1 MANTN
6 IKLTGLDFDSLKAN
20 FKDYLKRSDSPF
32 KDVDY
37 EGSSINQ
44 LLDIF
49 AYNTYL
55 NSFYLNM
62 VASEMFLDSATLRDS
77 VISHAK
83 ELNYLPRSFRS
94 AEAKVSFTITP
105 SSGISSLLIP
115 KGTSFTTKIGSNN
128 FTFST
133 DSATT
138 VLANT
143 SGIFNVNS
151 LPIFEGNYITDSF
164 VYSTAN
170 SAQRFVLSN
179 PTIDTRSISVIVL
192 ENQGANSYSY
202 TRASSFLDVSANS
215 QVFFL
220 QPAENSQYEL
230 VFGDN
235 IIGRR
240 PQNGSTIIAEYRVG
254 NGELPNGAAVF
265 TVDGPI
271 QGQSNIS
278 SITTSQSATGGGV
291 AESIESIKL
300 NAPRTYQNQDRAVTA
315 VDYENL
321 LRTNFPEIEAVSAF
335 GGEEFDPPQ
344 YGRVYVSIDVQDG
357 DGVPQG
363 DRERYLT
370 FLKGRSA
377 VGLDPVFIDPEFMYI
392 DVVTRVRYNKSVT
405 SLSPTAIEALVRSEI
420 ALYNQTNLN
429 EFKKTL
435 RCSKLAEIINN
446 AHPSILGIDLEVH
459 PRKQISPV
467 LNNNFDAE
475 ISFGFEFDR
484 FINFATTSEDY
495 IKSPV
500 KAVYSSRFTFEGSSC
515 TIQDA
520 ENGKLAIYRLDESDQ
535 NVFVKNIGTVDYTN
549 GKLVI
554 QGLNVSAFEGPAIHL
569 HVNPTS
575 KDITSGRNT
584 IITIREA
591 DTEVFVTQVEE

>member
-6 IKLTGLDFDSLKAN
+6 LKLTGLDFDSLKAN
-20 FKDYLKRSDSPF
+20 FKEFLKRSDSPF

-37 EGSSINQ
+37 DGSNINQ

-83 ELNYLPRSFRS
+83 ELNYLPRSYRS
-94 AEAKVSFTITP
+94 SEAKVSFSVTP
-105 SSGISSLLIP
+105 SSALNTLLIP

-128 FTFST
+128 FSFST
-133 DSATT
+133 DTATT

-143 SGIFNVNS
+143 SGSFTITNLS
-151 LPIFEGNYITDSF
+151 IFEGNYVTDSF

-179 PTIDTRSISVIVL
+179 PTIDTRSISVVVL

-202 TRASSFLDVSANS
+202 TRAASFLDVSSNS

-220 QPAENSQYEL
+220 QPAENSQYEII
-230 VFGDN
+230 FGDDV
-235 IIGRR
+235 IGRK
-240 PQNGSTIIAEYRVG
+240 PQNGSAIVVEYRVC
-254 NGELPNGAAVF
+254 NGELPNGSSVF
-265 TVDGPI
+265 TIDGPI

-278 SITTSQSATGGGV
+278 AITTSQAAMGGGV

-300 NAPRTYQNQDRAVTA
+300 NAPRSYQNQDRAVTA
-315 VDYENL
+315 KDYENL
-321 LRTNFPEIEAVSAF
+321 LVTNFPEIESVSAF
-335 GGEEFDPPQ
+335 GGEDLDPPQ
-344 YGRVYVSIDVQDG
+344 YGRVFVSIDVVAG

-370 FLKGRSA
+370 FLRGRSA
-377 VGLDPVFIDPEFMYI
+377 VGLDPVFVDPEFMYI
-392 DVVTRVRYNKSVT
+392 DVVARIRYNKNVT
-405 SLSPTAIEALVRSEI
+405 NLSPSAIEALVRSEV

-429 EFKKTL
+429 GFKRTL
-435 RCSKLAEIINN
+435 RCSKLAERINN
-446 AHPSILGIDLEVH
+446 AHPSILGIDLETH
-459 PRKQISPV
+459 PRREIIPI
-467 LNNNFDAE
+467 LNTNFDTS
-475 ISFGFEFDR
+475 INFGFELSR
-484 FINFATTSEDY
+484 FINLATTSEDY
-495 IKSPV
+495 IKSPT
-500 KAVYSSRFTFEGSSC
+500 KAVYSSRFTFDGSSC

-520 ENGKLAIYRLDESDQ
+520 ENGFLAIYRLNEANQ
-535 NVFVKNIGTVDYTN
+535 NVFVKNIGTVDYTT
-549 GKLVI
+549 GKITI
-554 QGLNVSAFEGPAIHL
+554 QGLNVSAIDGPAIHI

-575 KDITSGRNT
+575 KDISSDRNT
-584 IITIREA
+584 IIKIQES
-591 DTEVFVTQVEE
+591 DTEIFVTQVEE